1 MLLFI
6 NVQRNEQ
13 HTNLKVFLEK
23 MVELKRPIICHSSF
37 VSIFFFYCPL
47 LWGFLDDQGKHL
59 RSNGLPANTTSRA
72 TNFRCASFQNV
83 VCYFIT
89 T

>member
-6 NVQRNEQ
+6 NVHGDEQR
-13 HTNLKVFLEK
+13 TNLKVFLQK
-23 MVELKRPIICHSSF
+23 TVQLKRPIICYSSF
-37 VSIFFFYCPL
+37 VTFFKCPL
-47 LWGFLDDQGKHL
+47 LWRFLDDQGKHL
-59 RSNGLPANTTSRA
+59 RSNDLPTDTTSWA
-72 TNFRCASFQNV
+72 NNFNCASFQNF